1 MPQPTPEQRDAIRQ
15 ELDRYVWLLDDCI
28 RVPGT
33 RIRLGL
39 DSLVGLIPGVGD
51 AATGAAALALVWRA
65 HRLGAPPALL
75 GQMLKNVG
83 IDVAVGAIPV
93 VGDLFD
99 VTWRANRRNLDL
111 LRAHFHVE
119 PPTEKG
125 RPQRTRVLLIGTL
138 GLLAAI
144 GAFIWLVD

>member
-1 MPQPTPEQRDAIRQ
+1 
-15 ELDRYVWLLDDCI
+15 
-28 RVPGT
+28 
-33 RIRLGL
+33 
-39 DSLVGLIPGVGD
+39 
-51 AATGAAALALVWRA
+51 
-65 HRLGAPPALL
+65 
-75 GQMLKNVG
+75 MLKNVG

>member
-125 RPQRTRVLLIGTL
+125 RPQRTRVLLISTL